1 MPENTY
7 KTIFY
12 YIQEEAV
19 DEDGDGNIDENDDG
33 IVDAYKPVLRTLET
47 TNSEGS
53 SIYEHQVK
61 VVNLVDNLDFSRIVV
76 YFVKSDEIISTA
88 EATRTVVFGN
98 QSSLFLRNNTYQVF
112 AVAEIDGTEII
123 LTQSQLTLDEDSEP
137 LFMIMVED
145 MNAENEV
152 SIQWESQIS
161 GL

>member
-1 MPENTY
+1 VRIIDTNSAEKLFASQLLSLPENTY

-112 AVAEIDGTEII
+112 
-123 LTQSQLTLDEDSEP
+123 EDSEP